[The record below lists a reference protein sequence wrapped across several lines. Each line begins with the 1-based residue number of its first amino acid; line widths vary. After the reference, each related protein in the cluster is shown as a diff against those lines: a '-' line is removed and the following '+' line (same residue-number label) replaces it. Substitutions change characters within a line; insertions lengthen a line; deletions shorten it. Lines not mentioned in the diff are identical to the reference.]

1 MHYPP
6 FRQKTFGGVIS
17 QTALKGELHRLG
29 SDFGANMQGTRQGNP
44 PTLVKVLNGS
54 VKIRRHSNHGGRFT
68 SAKRS
73 D

>member
-54 VKIRRHSNHGGRFT
+54 VKIRRHSNHGGRFA